1 MNIQYPF
8 LLIYR
13 NESQPSVFVHTAAQD
28 AQGGSGK
35 LKNDEEVPLP
45 TTEDGG
51 DDDDDED
58 VNSDGP
64 KAQHQGA
71 IPKTPKPNYQPP
83 NYETKWSFPLF
94 VKYSGLHLFCF
105 FRHFSG
111 IFLDDAYIRAWIS
124 LTTMSFIYSKWLVK
138 REED

>member
-51 DDDDDED
+51 DEDEDEDDEIHRFLPYLYLPPGTG
-58 VNSDGP
+58 VLINEQTPASP
-64 KAQHQGA
+64 KYPSLPRAPPPVTKYHV
-71 IPKTPKPNYQPP
+71 TP
-83 NYETKWSFPLF
+83 
-94 VKYSGLHLFCF
+94 
-105 FRHFSG
+105 
-111 IFLDDAYIRAWIS
+111 
-124 LTTMSFIYSKWLVK
+124 
-138 REED
+138 